1 MHHQQLV
8 LVVNSTS
15 LLASCP
21 VCQTSSRQVHSYY
34 TRTIADLCWADRQVR
49 LELHVRRFVCSNTAC
64 SRRTFAEQFGEQG
77 KRVCS
82 TDKALRISV
91 ANHWSHAGRRMLAH
105 VWPRL
110 KGYPSVQIP
119 FSGWFEPLTCQ
130 NDRRAARPWCGRFCA
145 SERSEVRHHPAE
157 FGTSVLG
164 RFAP

>member
-1 MHHQQLV
+1 MTQFNVDFLLPPGTGLQLTHLHQMHHQQLV

-77 KRVCS
+77 KRVCP

-91 ANHWSHAGRRMLAH
+91 ANHWSHAGRKCWRTFG
-105 VWPRL
+105 R
-110 KGYPSVQIP
+110 GSRDTRQFRYPSPVG
-119 FSGWFEPLTCQ
+119 S
-130 NDRRAARPWCGRFCA
+130 
-145 SERSEVRHHPAE
+145 SH
-157 FGTSVLG
+157 
-164 RFAP
+164 

>member
-1 MHHQQLV
+1 MSQFNVDFLLPPGTDLQLTHLDQMPHQQLV

-21 VCQTSSRQVHSYY
+21 VCQISSRQVHSYY

-91 ANHWSHAGRRMLAH
+91 ANH
-105 VWPRL
+105 
-110 KGYPSVQIP
+110 
-119 FSGWFEPLTCQ
+119 
-130 NDRRAARPWCGRFCA
+130 
-145 SERSEVRHHPAE
+145 
-157 FGTSVLG
+157 
-164 RFAP
+164 

>member
-64 SRRTFAEQFGEQG
+64 SRRTFAEQFGEQIKAYARRT
-77 KRVCS
+77 KRCAS
-82 TDKALRISV
+82 QLQTIGLMLGG
-91 ANHWSHAGRRMLAH
+91 NAGVRLARRMGLSVSADTLL
-105 VWPRL
+105 RL
-110 KGYPSVQIP
+110 V
-119 FSGWFEPLTCQ
+119 
-130 NDRRAARPWCGRFCA
+130 RATEM
-145 SERSEVRHHPAE
+145 SERPTPDTNPHSKR
-157 FGTSVLG
+157 
-164 RFAP
+164 